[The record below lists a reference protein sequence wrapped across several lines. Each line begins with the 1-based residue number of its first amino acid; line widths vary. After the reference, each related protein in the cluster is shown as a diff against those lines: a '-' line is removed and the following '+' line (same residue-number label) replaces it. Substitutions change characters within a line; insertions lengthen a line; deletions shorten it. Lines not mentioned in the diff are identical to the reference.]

1 MVQILLANLAQT
13 FACIFRGADKLS
25 DTVTVLC
32 LKLNV
37 NWKSLKE
44 LWPNNNVKI
53 FKKRFQELWAAQ
65 QPSKTIVSSA
75 KTRSIFY
82 RVVV

>member
-53 FKKRFQELWAAQ
+53 LKKKISRVVGSTAAQ
-65 QPSKTIVSSA
+65 QNDCYFSKNEIYLTE
-75 KTRSIFY
+75 
-82 RVVV
+82 